1 MLSDR
6 PELFFIL
13 NRITEGVTEFINC
26 SKVDSLFKVYK
37 FKLNFWVGIILREIY
52 DLDSLFYQF
61 KWHVINY
68 LSSLVEEG
76 DFQII
81 SHIASSV

>member
-6 PELFFIL
+6 PEIFYLL

-26 SKVDSLFKVYK
+26 SKIESLYKVYK
-37 FKLNFWVGIILREIY
+37 YELNIWIGIILREIY
-52 DLDSLFYQF
+52 DLDSLFYEF

-68 LSSLVEEG
+68 MLGLIEG
-76 DFQII
+76 GEY
-81 SHIASSV
+81 